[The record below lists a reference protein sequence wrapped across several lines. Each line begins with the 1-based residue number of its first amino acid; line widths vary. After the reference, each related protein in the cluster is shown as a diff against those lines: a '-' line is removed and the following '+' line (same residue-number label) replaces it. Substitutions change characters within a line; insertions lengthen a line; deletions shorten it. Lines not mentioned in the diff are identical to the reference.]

1 MAASEQISMGLYPR
15 NHDKIGLE
23 DAQTLIRVM
32 CHKKDRQASKFLKRL
47 YQLPASSGDFSA
59 SLICLHGILMLYDVQ
74 IVTVACKLTFISK
87 DGNCKCLYCNTLVVQ
102 MHLYK
107 GN

>member
-1 MAASEQISMGLYPR
+1 LKGWQYGDFHFLQTGTVIQMLMTASEQISMGLYPR

-47 YQLPASSGDFSA
+47 YQLPTSSGDFSA
-59 SLICLHGILMLYDVQ
+59 SLICLHGVLILYDVQ
-74 IVTVACKLTFISK
+74 IVL
-87 DGNCKCLYCNTLVVQ
+87 Q
-102 MHLYK
+102 
-107 GN
+107 